1 MKFFCASFLLLSV
14 LLLPG
19 CSDGPD
25 APEAEIERFIDN
37 GVEAAENRSVD
48 GLSGLVHANYLDQQ
62 GRNRDQLG
70 LLLRAYFFR
79 HKSIHLFSRIDN
91 IEILDENRAN
101 VVLHVAMAGTVI
113 SDVNALA
120 ALSARI
126 YRFELQLIKQGD
138 WLLRHASWA
147 PATLGAF
154 D

>member
-1 MKFFCASFLLLSV
+1 MRFLCASFLLLP
-14 LLLPG
+14 LLLLSG
-19 CSDGPD
+19 CSEGPD
-25 APEAEIERFIDN
+25 SPEAEIERFIDI
-37 GVEAAENRSVD
+37 GVEAAEDRSVD
-48 GLSGLVHANYLDQQ
+48 GLSDLVHANYLDQQ
-62 GRNRDQLG
+62 GRNRKQLG

-79 HKSIHLFSRIDN
+79 HENIHLFSRIDD

-120 ALSARI
+120 ALSARV
-126 YRFELQLIKQGD
+126 YRLELQLVKQDD

-147 PATLGAF
+147 PAKLGAF

>member
-1 MKFFCASFLLLSV
+1 MKFCSAIFLLLSV
-14 LLLPG
+14 LLLAG

-25 APEAEIERFIDN
+25 SPEAEIERFIDN
-37 GVEAAENRSVD
+37 GLDAAESRSVD
-48 GLSGLVHANYLDQQ
+48 GLTGLVHANYRDQQ

-79 HKSIHLFSRIDN
+79 HKSIHLFSRIDD